1 MLKYLR
7 MIVQVSP
14 KRKNA
19 VGCLTND
26 KYIIF
31 GIASITNNKFYY
43 DI

>member
-1 MLKYLR
+1 
-7 MIVQVSP
+7 MIVERSP
-14 KRKNA
+14 KRIYA

-31 GIASITNNKFYY
+31 GIASIANNKFYY